1 MRQRTVHIAHY
12 GGWLTE
18 SLDRHCRRG
27 VRCNWRMHNELNV
40 PFNAPV
46 LSRARYALHL
56 ALTLMEIE
64 ERRAASWRR
73 LGRAAAISRRRAA
86 A

>member
-12 GGWLTE
+12 GGWVTE
-18 SLDRHCRRG
+18 SLERHSRRG
-27 VRCNWRMHNELNV
+27 VRCNWRMRHELGM
-40 PFNAPV
+40 PFDAPV
-46 LSRARYALHL
+46 LLRARYALHL
-56 ALTLMEIE
+56 ALTLMDLE